1 MKIMHLKA
9 NYCYPSKHWKVFTK
23 TLSLMKFMAI
33 FIFIAGLHVSAK
45 ANTQITLS
53 EHNVQLQKVFKQI
66 QLQTGY
72 DFRYNVELLQ
82 QAGKI
87 SIDVKNVSLEKAM
100 EQSLKDK
107 SLGNSVVQKTI
118 DIKPIETN
126 SFKTVNRL
134 SLPPS
139 EIKGKVVD
147 EKGVAM
153 IGVTVSVK
161 GGKEVTITNEKGEF
175 RLTNTDQNATL
186 LFTAIN
192 IEPFELNVNG
202 RTSIIV
208 NVKTKITIVDE
219 VIINSVNTGYQTIS
233 KERSAGAF
241 AKPNLEILQDRASS
255 VNILPR
261 LEGLIPGFTVNF
273 AQGNPATGTNRL
285 TSGEGKSN
293 QFIIRGIGS
302 VQAER
307 APLYVVNGIILDDLN
322 SLNANDVEDVTVLK
336 DATASSIW
344 GSRAANGVVI
354 ITTKKGSR
362 NQKIKVQYD
371 AFYNMMGIPDYNYF
385 PRMSSAEFIKTARE
399 VFDPVVNTWPNVS
412 TFTTSTSG
420 AGLPPH
426 EMILY
431 NQFRGLI
438 SATRANAQL
447 DSLSAI
453 NNNQQI
459 GDYFYRNQ
467 SLLNQTISLSGGGNA
482 HSFYGSFSYINNQS
496 YTPGEQNNQ
505 YTLNLRQDFRLNN
518 RINFYL
524 ITDLSNNITST
535 KRSISVDNRFLPYQ
549 LFKDGNGRNTD
560 LSYLSYI
567 TTDSVKNAFESQSQI
582 NLNYS
587 PIDEF
592 DRGQTNSN
600 GLNARITAGV
610 SLKLYKGVKFEGTY
624 GYTRGANK
632 TTNFDNENSFLVR
645 NQLVQ
650 FTQAPVAPSTTPT
663 YFFPRTGGQFSTNDL
678 LQKRWTIRNQLSF
691 DTSLNKGKH
700 QITFLLGQ
708 EAQENFS
715 NTSNSITRGF
725 DPLLLTYQNI
735 DYNLLSVTGVTNA
748 VATTGSGKISRFTS
762 PIFSISENLTRVT
775 SYYSNVGYT
784 LNSKYTLNG
793 SWRIDESNLFGVDKS
808 AQKKPVWS
816 VGTKWSIGNEAF
828 MKNIEWL
835 NYLALRATYGI
846 TGNAPSPGSATSF
859 DVLNSANSTFAPGP
873 GLRILTYANKALTW
887 ERTENLNLGIDFKF
901 LNRRIYGSLDYY
913 ERKTTDLI
921 GQVPVNLI
929 AGASSIVGNF
939 GDMDNKGIEL
949 SLSSLNISS
958 QKFSWTTTLNLSHN
972 VNTIT
977 KLRQIT
983 PISDLQRLVQQT
995 KYYEGYPALSIFA
1008 YNWAGLDNLG
1018 DPQIFLPDGSKYKSA
1033 SATALSIDG
1042 ARSMGTFQPIWNGA
1056 LLNFITFKNFSLS
1069 SSIIFNMG
1077 HVGRRDVTQELN
1089 GGRFNTNRLTFSQG
1103 SYPQLQVGNVH
1114 SDLLSRWKKQ
1124 GDEFITDVPVYL
1136 TTNTNRRNIAYYYFG
1151 SNNVYN
1157 ASYAKLRDIT
1167 FSYGLPQSVLRK
1179 FRINEMR
1186 FRIQSSNL
1194 MLWRAN
1200 AYDLDPEFQ
1209 ITDINYTIDRTMP
1222 VGQGAVTIGLNVKF

>member
-1 MKIMHLKA
+1 MHLKA

-53 EHNVQLQKVFKQI
+53 EHNVQLQKVFQQI

-82 QAGKI
+82 QAGTI

-100 EQSLKDK
+100 EQCLKDK
-107 SLGNSVVQKTI
+107 LLSYSVVQKTI
-118 DIKPIETN
+118 VIKPIETN
-126 SFKTVNRL
+126 SFKPVNRL

-153 IGVTVSVK
+153 VGVTVSVK

-186 LFTAIN
+186 LFTAVN

-273 AQGNPATGTNRL
+273 AQGNPANGTNRL

-371 AFYNMMGIPDYNYF
+371 AFYNMMGVPDYNYF

-438 SATRANAQL
+438 SATRASAQL

-453 NNNQQI
+453 NNNQQM

-518 RINFYL
+518 RVNFYL
-524 ITDLSNNITST
+524 ITDLSNNI
-535 KRSISVDNRFLPYQ
+535 KD
-549 LFKDGNGRNTD
+549 LFR
-560 LSYLSYI
+560 
-567 TTDSVKNAFESQSQI
+567 
-582 NLNYS
+582 
-587 PIDEF
+587 
-592 DRGQTNSN
+592 
-600 GLNARITAGV
+600 
-610 SLKLYKGVKFEGTY
+610 
-624 GYTRGANK
+624 
-632 TTNFDNENSFLVR
+632 
-645 NQLVQ
+645 
-650 FTQAPVAPSTTPT
+650 
-663 YFFPRTGGQFSTNDL
+663 
-678 LQKRWTIRNQLSF
+678 
-691 DTSLNKGKH
+691 
-700 QITFLLGQ
+700 
-708 EAQENFS
+708 
-715 NTSNSITRGF
+715 
-725 DPLLLTYQNI
+725 LT
-735 DYNLLSVTGVTNA
+735 
-748 VATTGSGKISRFTS
+748 
-762 PIFSISENLTRVT
+762 
-775 SYYSNVGYT
+775 
-784 LNSKYTLNG
+784 
-793 SWRIDESNLFGVDKS
+793 
-808 AQKKPVWS
+808 
-816 VGTKWSIGNEAF
+816 
-828 MKNIEWL
+828 
-835 NYLALRATYGI
+835 
-846 TGNAPSPGSATSF
+846 
-859 DVLNSANSTFAPGP
+859 
-873 GLRILTYANKALTW
+873 
-887 ERTENLNLGIDFKF
+887 IDF
-901 LNRRIYGSLDYY
+901 Y
-913 ERKTTDLI
+913 
-921 GQVPVNLI
+921 
-929 AGASSIVGNF
+929 
-939 GDMDNKGIEL
+939 
-949 SLSSLNISS
+949 
-958 QKFSWTTTLNLSHN
+958 
-972 VNTIT
+972 
-977 KLRQIT
+977 
-983 PISDLQRLVQQT
+983 PISCLKMAMVEILI
-995 KYYEGYPALSIFA
+995 Y
-1008 YNWAGLDNLG
+1008 
-1018 DPQIFLPDGSKYKSA
+1018 
-1033 SATALSIDG
+1033 
-1042 ARSMGTFQPIWNGA
+1042 
-1056 LLNFITFKNFSLS
+1056 
-1069 SSIIFNMG
+1069 
-1077 HVGRRDVTQELN
+1077 
-1089 GGRFNTNRLTFSQG
+1089 
-1103 SYPQLQVGNVH
+1103 
-1114 SDLLSRWKKQ
+1114 
-1124 GDEFITDVPVYL
+1124 
-1136 TTNTNRRNIAYYYFG
+1136 
-1151 SNNVYN
+1151 
-1157 ASYAKLRDIT
+1157 
-1167 FSYGLPQSVLRK
+1167 
-1179 FRINEMR
+1179 RI
-1186 FRIQSSNL
+1186 
-1194 MLWRAN
+1194 
-1200 AYDLDPEFQ
+1200 
-1209 ITDINYTIDRTMP
+1209 
-1222 VGQGAVTIGLNVKF
+1222 

>member
-1 MKIMHLKA
+1 
-9 NYCYPSKHWKVFTK
+9 
-23 TLSLMKFMAI
+23 MAI

-53 EHNVQLQKVFKQI
+53 EHNVQLQKVFQQI

-82 QAGKI
+82 QAGTI

-100 EQSLKDK
+100 EQCLKDK
-107 SLGNSVVQKTI
+107 LLSYSVVQKTI
-118 DIKPIETN
+118 VIKPIETN
-126 SFKTVNRL
+126 SFKPVNRL

-153 IGVTVSVK
+153 VGVTVSVK

-273 AQGNPATGTNRL
+273 AQGNPANGTNRL

-371 AFYNMMGIPDYNYF
+371 AFYNMMGVPDYNYF

-412 TFTTSTSG
+412 TFTTATSG

-438 SATRANAQL
+438 SATRASAQL

-453 NNNQQI
+453 NNNQQM

-518 RINFYL
+518 RVNFYL

-700 QITFLLGQ
+700 QIIFLLGQ

-748 VATTGSGKISRFTS
+748 VAATGSGKISRFTS

-775 SYYSNVGYT
+775 SYYSNIGYT

-816 VGTKWSIGNEAF
+816 VGTKWAIGNEAF

-859 DVLNSANSTFAPGP
+859 DVLTSANSTFAPGP

-958 QKFSWTTTLNLSHN
+958 KNFSWTTTLNLSHN

-1008 YNWAGLDNLG
+1008 YNWLG
-1018 DPQIFLPDGSKYKSA
+1018 
-1033 SATALSIDG
+1033 
-1042 ARSMGTFQPIWNGA
+1042 
-1056 LLNFITFKNFSLS
+1056 
-1069 SSIIFNMG
+1069 
-1077 HVGRRDVTQELN
+1077 
-1089 GGRFNTNRLTFSQG
+1089 
-1103 SYPQLQVGNVH
+1103 
-1114 SDLLSRWKKQ
+1114 
-1124 GDEFITDVPVYL
+1124 
-1136 TTNTNRRNIAYYYFG
+1136 
-1151 SNNVYN
+1151 
-1157 ASYAKLRDIT
+1157 
-1167 FSYGLPQSVLRK
+1167 
-1179 FRINEMR
+1179 
-1186 FRIQSSNL
+1186 
-1194 MLWRAN
+1194 
-1200 AYDLDPEFQ
+1200 
-1209 ITDINYTIDRTMP
+1209 
-1222 VGQGAVTIGLNVKF
+1222 

>member
-1 MKIMHLKA
+1 
-9 NYCYPSKHWKVFTK
+9 
-23 TLSLMKFMAI
+23 MKFMAI

-82 QAGKI
+82 QAGTI
-87 SIDVKNVSLEKAM
+87 SIDVKNVSLERAM
-100 EQSLKDK
+100 EQCLKDK
-107 SLGNSVVQKTI
+107 LLTYSVVQKTI
-118 DIKPIETN
+118 VIKPIETN
-126 SFKTVNRL
+126 SFNPVNRL

-153 IGVTVSVK
+153 VGVTVSVK
-161 GGKEVTITNEKGEF
+161 GGKEVAITNEKGEF
-175 RLTNTDQNATL
+175 RLTNADQNATL

-208 NVKTKITIVDE
+208 SVKTKITIVDE

-273 AQGNPATGTNRL
+273 AQGNPANGTNRL

-371 AFYNMMGIPDYNYF
+371 AFYNMMGVPDYNYF

-691 DTSLNKGKH
+691 DTSLNNGKH

-748 VATTGSGKISRFTS
+748 VAATGSGRISRFTS

-775 SYYSNVGYT
+775 SYYSNIGYT

-816 VGTKWSIGNEAF
+816 VGTKWTISNEAF
-828 MKNIEWL
+828 MKNIEWI

-859 DVLNSANSTFAPGP
+859 DVLTSANSTFAPGP

-901 LNRRIYGSLDYY
+901 LNKRIYGSLDYY
-913 ERKTTDLI
+913 ERKTSDLI

-958 QKFSWTTTLNLSHN
+958 KNFSWTTTLNLSHN

-1056 LLNFITFKNFSLS
+1056 LLNFIRFKNFSLS

-1103 SYPQLQVGNVH
+1103 NYPQLQVGNVH
-1114 SDLLSRWKKQ
+1114 SDLLNRWKKQ
-1124 GDEFITDVPVYL
+1124 GDERITDVPVYL

-1167 FSYGLPQSVLRK
+1167 FSYGLPQSVLSK
-1179 FRINEMR
+1179 VKVNEMR
-1186 FRIQSSNL
+1186 FRIQFSNL

-1200 AYDLDPEFQ
+1200 NYGLDPEFQ